1 MATDVTRRDSQGGEA
16 NGKSKT
22 NSGSGGEAVSEA
34 ERDAFSPTKRSDE
47 SGTAD
52 AADAESGTMTSL
64 PTTTTVEPKSGSETV
79 CHQRAS
85 EHTAEEEREGTE
97 TV

>member
-1 MATDVTRRDSQGGEA
+1 MATDVTRCDSQGGED
-16 NGKSKT
+16 NGKSKN

-52 AADAESGTMTSL
+52 AVDAESGTMTSL
-64 PTTTTVEPKSGSETV
+64 TTTTVDPKSGSETV

-97 TV
+97 RV

>member
-16 NGKSKT
+16 NGKSKN

-64 PTTTTVEPKSGSETV
+64 PTTTTVDTKSGSETV